1 MGVRAGAAVAALALA
16 GLAAC
21 TGGDGGGRRAGGA
34 AGGATTTTLAPLKTT
49 VVPTSTPP
57 TTPIAPGGDP
67 VGAVT
72 LHAEGFVLPV
82 GGSGLRML
90 ARPMAQRV
98 TVRRRGSGGV
108 VTACPAIDVAG
119 PAGPGG
125 CAPLE
130 DGHPLELAAWGVDLR
145 AGAGGDATV
154 DEVSLTYV
162 PADRSVTLVTP
173 ARAAGSCGPARPC
186 LAAFSITPARAG
198 PFSLDG
204 RGAGARPRLTL
215 SNTAPNGSINT
226 LVTVEGGGNL
236 SIRATLDGASPA
248 SLAYREESAEAIP
261 AFTAE
266 ILWP

>member
-1 MGVRAGAAVAALALA
+1 MSVRPGAAVATLAMVT
-16 GLAAC
+16 LAAC
-21 TGGDGGGRRAGGA
+21 TGGGRSGTA
-34 AGGATTTTLAPLKTT
+34 APATTTLVSTT
-49 VVPTSTPP
+49 TTSAP
-57 TTPIAPGGDP
+57 TTTAAAPAGDP
-67 VGAVT
+67 AGSVT
-72 LHAEGFVLPV
+72 LHATGFVLPA

-90 ARPMAQRV
+90 ARPTDQRV
-98 TVRRRGSGGV
+98 TVRRRGGGGA

-125 CAPLE
+125 CAALE

-162 PADRSVTLVTP
+162 PADHSITLVTP

-186 LAAFSITPARAG
+186 LAAFSITPAHAG

-204 RGAGARPRLTL
+204 RGGGARPRLTL
-215 SNTAPNGSINT
+215 SNTGPNGSINT

-248 SLAYREESAEAIP
+248 SLAYREESAETIP

>member
-1 MGVRAGAAVAALALA
+1 MGVRAGVAVAALALA

-21 TGGDGGGRRAGGA
+21 TGGDGGGRAG
-34 AGGATTTTLAPLKTT
+34 AGRATTTTLAPPTT
-49 VVPTSTPP
+49 TLALSTTTSTL
-57 TTPIAPGGDP
+57 APGGDP
-67 VGAVT
+67 TGAVT
-72 LHAEGFVLPV
+72 LHADGFVLPA

-90 ARPMAQRV
+90 ARPTGQRV
-98 TVRRRGSGGV
+98 TVRRRGGGGV

-145 AGAGGDATV
+145 AGAAGDATV

-162 PADRSVTLVTP
+162 PADHSITLVTP
-173 ARAAGSCGPARPC
+173 ARAAGSCGTARPC
-186 LAAFSITPARAG
+186 LAAFSITPAHPG

-204 RGAGARPRLTL
+204 RGGGARPRLTL
-215 SNTAPNGSINT
+215 SNTGPNGSINT

-248 SLAYREESAEAIP
+248 SLAYREESADAIP